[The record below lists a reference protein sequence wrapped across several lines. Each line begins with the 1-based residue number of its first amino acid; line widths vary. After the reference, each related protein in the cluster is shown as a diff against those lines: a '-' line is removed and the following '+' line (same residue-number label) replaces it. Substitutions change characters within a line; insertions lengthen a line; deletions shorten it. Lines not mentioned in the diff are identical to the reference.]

1 MTRVVFWDIDGTLL
15 TTARAGVFALE
26 DAAREVL
33 GVDTGFAE
41 LRTSGLTDWEVA
53 ALAIRTAG
61 HGDDARTVGAFLRAY
76 ERNLPRR
83 LHMRRGRVLPGAVEI
98 LEYFDGRVDPV
109 SLLLTGNTPDGA
121 RAKLSHY
128 GIERYFRGGA
138 FCVDGAERVEI
149 AQRAVAIAA
158 EWIGAAPEPGAVTVV
173 GDTPADVLC
182 GEAIGAR
189 TVAIASGAYSREEL
203 EAHSPSVV
211 LDRFPAPH
219 EFDALLAASGA
230 APDGRA

>member
-33 GVDTGFAE
+33 GVDTSFAE
-41 LRTSGLTDWEVA
+41 LRTSGMTDWEVA
-53 ALAIRTAG
+53 ALSIRTAG
-61 HGDDARTVGAFLRAY
+61 HGDDSDTVDAFLRAY
-76 ERNLPRR
+76 ERHLPER
-83 LHMRRGRVLPGAVEI
+83 LHMRRGRVLPGVVEI
-98 LEYFDGRVDPV
+98 LEHFDGRADPV
-109 SLLLTGNTPDGA
+109 NLLLTGNTPDGA

-128 GIERYFRGGA
+128 GIDRYFRGGA
-138 FCVDGAERVEI
+138 FCVDGSDRVEI
-149 AQRAVAIAA
+149 ARRAVAVAA
-158 EWIGAAPEPGAVTVV
+158 EWIGAAPDRGAVTVV
-173 GDTPADVLC
+173 GDTPADVRC

-211 LDRFPAPH
+211 LDGFPTPD
-219 EFDALLAASGA
+219 EFDAMLAASGA
-230 APDGRA
+230 GA